1 MGNLRAAQGKMA
13 EAETWYRQAL
23 SHDANSNDALHNL
36 MQLYIAQKQPDKAVA
51 AVQQQIAVSP
61 NNSGFYTLLGSAL
74 VTKKDYA
81 GAQTAYQKAVD
92 LNKKNA
98 EAYLGLARVQLSS
111 GASDATLTTCANALR
126 DNPNQAVFYVLEGSA
141 YEKKNDLESAKTAYQ
156 KALDLHRDDPAISNN
171 LAYVLLE
178 TNSNP
183 DLALQLAQTARRG
196 LPDSSNVAD
205 TLGWAFYQKGIY
217 QSAIS
222 MFEDAIKL
230 AAKHK
235 EPESATYH
243 YHLGLAYAKASQPEL
258 AKQNL
263 ERVLKI
269 DPNYSDAADVRKQL
283 SQLKS

>member
-1 MGNLRAAQGKMA
+1 
-13 EAETWYRQAL
+13 
-23 SHDANSNDALHNL
+23 
-36 MQLYIAQKQPDKAVA
+36 
-51 AVQQQIAVSP
+51 VQQQIAASP
-61 NNSGFYTLLGSAL
+61 NNSDFYTLLGSAL

>member
-1 MGNLRAAQGKMA
+1 MGNVRAAQSKMG
-13 EAETWYRQAL
+13 EAETWYKQAL
-23 SHDANSNDALHNL
+23 THDPNSTDALHNL
-36 MQLYIAQKQPDKAVA
+36 MQIYLAQKQGDQAIA

-61 NNSGFYTLLGSAL
+61 NNSSFYTLLGSAL
-74 VTKKDYA
+74 VAKKDLG

-92 LNKKNA
+92 LNGKNG
-98 EAYLGLARVQLSS
+98 EAYIGLARVQLSS
-111 GASDATLTTCANALR
+111 GAWDAAVATCTKALTEM
-126 DNPNQAVFYVLEGSA
+126 PNQSAFYVLEGSA
-141 YEKKNDLESAKTAYQ
+141 YEKKHDLDNARTAYQ
-156 KALDLHRDDPAISNN
+156 KALDLRRNDPAISNN
-171 LAYVLLE
+171 LAYILLE

-196 LPDSSNVAD
+196 LPESSNVAD

-222 MFEDAIKL
+222 MFQDAINL
-230 AAKHK
+230 AKEHK

-243 YHLGLAYAKASQPEL
+243 YHLGMAYAKVSQPDL

-269 DPNYSDAADVRKQL
+269 DPNYSDADGVKKQL
-283 SQLKS
+283 AQLRS